1 MLLPGHVSTCL
12 SPSPGFLLA
21 VLKYSQQLRVPYFW
35 RDLFKGGHCF
45 ESGLRAAE
53 VETVQ
58 G

>member
-12 SPSPGFLLA
+12 SPSPGFPLA
-21 VLKYSQQLRVPYFW
+21 VLKYSQQLKVPYFW
-35 RDLFKGGHCF
+35 RDLFKGSHCL

-53 VETVQ
+53 VEMVQ